1 MNDEMFRLALIDIT
15 NDDLLNDFINDIFGY
30 DFDLKRKEYVYIQYK
45 IVEDNIILNI
55 YDNKNSNRFKAYIFT
70 LNDIDNDENSKYIN
84 VKKEYDKYKSGN
96 RDKLCLLSSLLFTKD
111 NNEKLLILYLV
122 IKLKIYLV
130 IIFFNYWFY
139 LVLFFDKTRGSK

>member
-15 NDDLLNDFINDIFGY
+15 NDDLLNDFVNDIFEY
-30 DFDLKRKEYVYIQYK
+30 DFDLKKEEYVYIQYK
-45 IVEDNIILNI
+45 VVGDNIILNI

-70 LNDIDNDENSKYIN
+70 LNDIDSNGNSRYIN

-111 NNEKLLILYLV
+111 NNEKIEIINSLFSDK
-122 IKLKIYLV
+122 IKN
-130 IIFFNYWFY
+130 IFSHYF
-139 LVLFFDKTRGSK
+139 L

>member
-15 NDDLLNDFINDIFGY
+15 NDDLLNDFVNDIFEY
-30 DFDLKRKEYVYIQYK
+30 DFDLKKEEYVYIQYK
-45 IVEDNIILNI
+45 VVGDNIILNI

-70 LNDIDNDENSKYIN
+70 LNDIGSDENSRYIN

-111 NNEKLLILYLV
+111 NNEKIEIINSLFSCK
-122 IKLKIYLV
+122 IKN
-130 IIFFNYWFY
+130 IFSHYF
-139 LVLFFDKTRGSK
+139 L

>member
-15 NDDLLNDFINDIFGY
+15 NDDLLNDFVNDIFEY
-30 DFDLKRKEYVYIQYK
+30 DFDLKKEEYVYIQYK
-45 IVEDNIILNI
+45 VVGDNIILNI

-70 LNDIDNDENSKYIN
+70 LNDIDSNGNSRYIN

-111 NNEKLLILYLV
+111 NNEKIEIINSLFSDK
-122 IKLKIYLV
+122 IKN
-130 IIFFNYWFY
+130 IFSHYF
-139 LVLFFDKTRGSK
+139 